1 MSSSRH
7 DLQIIKRKIETG
19 EHYFTKEELDAI
31 WWDGY
36 EHGSLDSA
44 YDMYDKGYAA
54 AAIDGY
60 LLLPSHYLFVVILAA
75 VLVLLELFVV
85 AAVLL
90 LLLLPQALLLWH
102 WYQQQ

>member
-1 MSSSRH
+1 MSLSSSSGDYRRTINTE
-7 DLQIIKRKIETG
+7 DLKKKIEAG

-44 YDMYDKGYAA
+44 YDMYDKRYA

-60 LLLPSHYLFVVILAA
+60 L
-75 VLVLLELFVV
+75 
-85 AAVLL
+85 
-90 LLLLPQALLLWH
+90 
-102 WYQQQ
+102 

>member
-7 DLQIIKRKIETG
+7 DLQIIKKKIETG
-19 EHYFTKEELDAI
+19 QRYFTKQELDAI

-54 AAIDGY
+54 VIDDCGLY
-60 LLLPSHYLFVVILAA
+60 YR
-75 VLVLLELFVV
+75 EGEEK
-85 AAVLL
+85 
-90 LLLLPQALLLWH
+90 
-102 WYQQQ
+102 

>member
-36 EHGSLDSA
+36 EHSSLDSA

-54 AAIDGY
+54 AIDDYGLY
-60 LLLPSHYLFVVILAA
+60 YR
-75 VLVLLELFVV
+75 EGEEK
-85 AAVLL
+85 
-90 LLLLPQALLLWH
+90 
-102 WYQQQ
+102 